1 MRWILETDRLKLRE
15 LGPDDAAFAF
25 ELNADPQVV
34 RYTGDEP
41 FASVEAAQAFLA
53 GYADYRVHGMG
64 RWLVVRKSDGEA
76 LGWCGLKRH
85 PTGEVD
91 VGYRFFRRH
100 WGKGYATEACAACIE
115 YGFRELG
122 LEQIVAHAM
131 VDNAA
136 SIRVMVK
143 CHMSFSSADE
153 QHGQN
158 AVIYRIERRKQ
169 ERQS

>member
-15 LGPDDAAFAF
+15 LSPEDASFAF
-25 ELNADPQVV
+25 ELNADPEVV

-41 FASVEAAQAFLA
+41 FPTVEAARAFLEA
-53 GYADYRVHGMG
+53 YPDYRLHGMG
-64 RWLVVRKSDGEA
+64 RWLVVRKSDDEA

-100 WGKGYATEACAACIE
+100 WGLGYATEACAACIA
-115 YGFRELG
+115 YGFEALG
-122 LEQIVAHAM
+122 LDRIVAHAM

-143 CHMSFSSADE
+143 CDMTFSRSDE
-153 QHGQN
+153 QHGRS
-158 AVIYRIERRKQ
+158 AVIYCIERRKG
-169 ERQS
+169 SS